1 MRGVVCVMV
10 VCAVVLGGCASGGT
24 MLADPTKMTP
34 EQLREFAKLKE
45 ANVWC
50 VVANTPYGKGSSVA
64 VNTDKNVA
72 GTLTVDDA
80 CKVTYT
86 APPKPPAQ

>member
-1 MRGVVCVMV
+1 MKYLVLAVT
-10 VCAVVLGGCASGGT
+10 VCALVLGGCAAGGT

-34 EQLREFAKLKE
+34 EQLKEFAKLKE

-86 APPKPPAQ
+86 APAPKPQP